1 MLSMDNGY
9 TFQNRFSPG
18 NLYFTND
25 IHVLIAL
32 DEQTQK
38 VSLFKENLNGHVKT
52 NLNFSS
58 FG

>member
-1 MLSMDNGY
+1 MNNKFMLSMDNGY

-38 VSLFKENLNGHVKT
+38 VSLFKENLNGHV
-52 NLNFSS
+52 
-58 FG
+58 